1 MTLLKEKKKK
11 KVSLLFP
18 LTPHLHLRE
27 EKDQTFELLE
37 VPLQCSANLAHGRK
51 KIYKLKSDHFKTS
64 AKKSKK
70 KKGDCVALA
79 TL

>member
-1 MTLLKEKKKK
+1 MRLLREKQ
-11 KVSLLFP
+11 SFLCFSP

-37 VPLQCSANLAHGRK
+37 VPLSCSANLAHGRK
-51 KIYKLKSDHFKTS
+51 KIHKLKSDHFKTS
-64 AKKSKK
+64 AEKSKK
-70 KKGDCVALA
+70 KKGGCVALA